1 MSGPGCL
8 GKTEKKIYFPH
19 FEELS
24 TGSPSY
30 HVDVN
35 KCIPDTK
42 FNQNPKQTVEV
53 KLLGLNETLNDT
65 WTHYGAVFNMVQ
77 TCYEKTE
84 QNFHTTLA

>member
-1 MSGPGCL
+1 MSGPGRL

-65 WTHYGAVFNMVQ
+65 
-77 TCYEKTE
+77 
-84 QNFHTTLA
+84 